1 MHINT
6 EEYRYT
12 RPRPSLFRLLRN
24 GIRKILLMHCRS
36 LTIYKKSYSKEFFL
50 THFFIILLKVL
61 TKHEDATKASKL

>member
-1 MHINT
+1 
-6 EEYRYT
+6 
-12 RPRPSLFRLLRN
+12 
-24 GIRKILLMHCRS
+24 MHCRS